1 MTFIWLPMLAWLS
14 LVPLFVLVYI
24 RMQQRR
30 RRLAARY
37 GNPGLVHEAARRR
50 LGARRHIPSA
60 LFLVALT
67 ILIVALARPQA
78 VLSLPRLE
86 GTIIL
91 AFDVSRSMAADDL
104 KPTRLQAAKTAAR
117 AFVHRQP
124 STVQIGVV
132 SFSEGGVALQAPTND
147 QDAVLAAINRLT
159 RQSGTSLARGIEASL
174 KALAAGTDHALT
186 LSSNRAQTPAPPPTP
201 VPKGTFTSA
210 AIVLLTDGEN
220 TQSPDPLAAA
230 QTAADRGVRIYTVG
244 IGSTAGATLHIDGFT
259 VRSRLD
265 EQTLRQIAQLTGG
278 AYFNAANA
286 GDLRTIYASLDPQL
300 VIKPQK
306 TEVTSLFAGAGILV
320 LMIGGTLSL
329 LWLGRVP

>member
-1 MTFIWLPMLAWLS
+1 MTFIWLPMLGCLL
-14 LVPLFVLVYI
+14 LVPLFVVVYI

-30 RRLAARY
+30 RRLVARY
-37 GNPGLVHEAARRR
+37 GHPGLVHEGAGRR
-50 LGARRHIPSA
+50 LGVRRHIPSA

-67 ILIVALARPQA
+67 ILIVALARPQT
-78 VLSLPRLE
+78 VVSLPRLE

-117 AFVHRQP
+117 AFVQRQP

-147 QDAVLAAINRLT
+147 QEAVLAAINRLT
-159 RQSGTSLARGIEASL
+159 LQSGTSLARGIEASL
-174 KALAAGTDHALT
+174 KAIAAATNHSSRT
-186 LSSNRAQTPAPPPTP
+186 LVRTQTPAPTPTP
-201 VPKGTFTSA
+201 VPKGTYTSA

-230 QTAADRGVRIYTVG
+230 QTAVDRGVRIYTVG

-265 EQTLRQIAQLTGG
+265 EQTLRQIAQLTDG
-278 AYFNAANA
+278 AYYNAASA
-286 GDLRTIYASLDPQL
+286 GDLRTIYATLDPQL

-329 LWLGRVP
+329 LWLGRLP

>member
-1 MTFIWLPMLAWLS
+1 MDVPMTFLWLPMLVWLS
-14 LVPLFVLVYI
+14 LIPLCVVVDI

-37 GNPGLVHEAARRR
+37 GNPGLMHEAAGRR
-50 LGARRHIPSA
+50 LGVRRHIPSA

-67 ILIVALARPQA
+67 ILIVALARPQT
-78 VLSLPRLE
+78 VVSLPRLE
-86 GTIIL
+86 GTVIL

-104 KPTRLQAAKTAAR
+104 KPTRLAAAKGAAR
-117 AFVHRQP
+117 AFVQRQP
-124 STVQIGVV
+124 PTVQIGVV
-132 SFSEGGVALQAPTND
+132 SFSDGGFAIKAPTND

-159 RQSGTSLARGIEASL
+159 LQRGTSLARGIEASL
-174 KALAAGTDHALT
+174 KAIAAGAGKALT
-186 LSSNRAQTPAPPPTP
+186 LSSNRTRTPTP
-201 VPKGTFTSA
+201 VPRGTYTSA

-230 QTAADRGVRIYTVG
+230 QTAADRGVRIDTVG
-244 IGSTAGATLHIDGFT
+244 VGSTAGATLHIDGFT

-265 EQTLRQIAQLTGG
+265 EATLRQISQLTGG
-278 AYFNAANA
+278 AYYNAANA
-286 GDLRTIYASLDPQL
+286 ADLRTIYANLDPQL

-329 LWLGRVP
+329 LWLGRLP